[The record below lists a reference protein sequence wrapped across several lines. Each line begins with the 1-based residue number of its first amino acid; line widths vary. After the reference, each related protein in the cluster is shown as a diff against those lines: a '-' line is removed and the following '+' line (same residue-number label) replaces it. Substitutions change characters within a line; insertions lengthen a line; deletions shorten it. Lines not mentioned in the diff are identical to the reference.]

1 MNTTEI
7 INTIT
12 RKTHKLGLSLQKHSP
27 EILVTTGVIGVVAS
41 AVMACKATTK
51 VHDVLEEAKT
61 QIDSVHQVVEDESIT
76 EEKYS
81 KDDAKKDL
89 TIIYV
94 QTGIKLVKLYG
105 PAVILGG
112 LSIASILASNNILRK
127 RNVALAAAY
136 TAVDNSFKE
145 YRNNVVDRFGE
156 ELDKELRYNVKA
168 KTIQETTV
176 NDKGEEET
184 EEKVV
189 KVAEKQKYS
198 DFARCFDAGCRG
210 WTKDP
215 EYNLMVV
222 RRAEDWANE
231 KLKADGYLFLNEVY
245 DLFNFPRTKA
255 GKIVGWIYDE
265 EHPERNYVDF
275 GIYNLTDEQCRN
287 FVNGYERSIWLDFNV
302 QGPILARNRKELD

>member
-7 INTIT
+7 INSIT
-12 RKTHKLGLSLQKHSP
+12 RKTHRIGLSLKNHSP

-41 AVMACKATTK
+41 AIMACKATTK
-51 VHDVLEEAKT
+51 VNDVLEETKT
-61 QIDSVHQVVEDESIT
+61 QIDNVHKVMADETIP

-81 KDDAKKDL
+81 KEDAKKDL
-89 TIIYV
+89 AIIYV

-265 EHPERNYVDF
+265 EHPERSYVDF

-302 QGPILARNRKELD
+302 QGPILVRNRKELD

>member
-7 INTIT
+7 INTLT
-12 RKTHKLGLSLQKHSP
+12 RKTHKLGLSFQKHSP

-51 VHDVLEEAKT
+51 VHDVLEETKT

-89 TIIYV
+89 AIIYV